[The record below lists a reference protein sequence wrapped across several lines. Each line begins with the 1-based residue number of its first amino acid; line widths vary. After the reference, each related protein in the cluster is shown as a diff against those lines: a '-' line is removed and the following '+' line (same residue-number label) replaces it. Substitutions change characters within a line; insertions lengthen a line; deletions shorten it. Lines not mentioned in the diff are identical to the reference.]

1 MPRGFSEHEKEVI
14 RKRLLEHGYKLFST
28 YGLSK
33 TNVEELARAAG
44 ISKGA
49 FYKFYESKE
58 ALFMDIIEQ
67 AEVRLRRDL
76 MSVVALPG
84 PSPRARLL
92 AALKRAFA
100 LFDEM
105 PILRF
110 FTGGDYELLFSRV
123 SPAQLQ
129 EHLDADRHFIDEFIA
144 HCRAAGIPIRVN
156 AEQIT
161 GLLYPLV
168 LALFHRQD
176 LGTEGFSGGIDVLLE
191 LVAAYCLGEIKTGK
205 PVAKRSARKDVKY
218 EPAH

>member
-110 FTGGDYELLFSRV
+110 FTGGDYELLSSRV

-191 LVAAYCLGEIKTGK
+191 LVAAYCLGEIKAGK
-205 PVAKRSARKDVKY
+205 PVAKRSAHKDVKY